1 MLPGRIPKKRIRGTS
16 SRQAQTL
23 TAERQQELP
32 SHFWAAE
39 LPSVA
44 AVEKQ
49 QVSLFSELPVEGSLG
64 KISIFEGEGT
74 CQRGCFTAFLL
85 IALLTGICTYTA

>member
-1 MLPGRIPKKRIRGTS
+1 MVSAARQSPPKRMLGTS

-32 SHFWAAE
+32 SRFWAAE
-39 LPSVA
+39 LPFVA

-49 QVSLFSELPVEGSLG
+49 QVSLFSELPVEGSRENLH
-64 KISIFEGEGT
+64 
-74 CQRGCFTAFLL
+74 L
-85 IALLTGICTYTA
+85 